1 MSMSLVAKAP
11 MALPKMCETGAKY
24 FYNLYVHKN
33 APSEKY
39 SIHYGLHDSGVFG
52 S

>member
-1 MSMSLVAKAP
+1 MSLV
-11 MALPKMCETGAKY
+11 ALPKMCKIGTKY
-24 FYNLYVHKN
+24 FYNSYVHKN